1 MARKKSNKFVGTFQI
16 FLSSF
21 KTYFLYL
28 DQLLKYMAFPVLGQ
42 LLSVVLM
49 FTLAYYFRL
58 HLEGLSTNE
67 IFAHKINNLYILFFI
82 ILFPLILVFMKSFYE
97 YLIAFTALNTVFY
110 TANKNKAKKVDFKA
124 CNAVITRRL
133 GSYIFLMLLVTLLF
147 IIPPIAFFA
156 PIVAFF
162 LSFVFQVFALENGSS
177 ATNAIKRSFQ
187 IVAENIIPTLIM
199 LILCYAT
206 TYEFLPKLFVW
217 VAEKTSILY
226 FLMNMWENFFE
237 ITIVSNIRDI
247 IAIVNSTVSGL
258 NISIDAITISRYAV
272 EATISYIVV
281 AFTLPLRCC
290 CFTELYRLC
299 DSNKI
304 KEISKESDEI
314 ISRATSKK
322 RKSD

>member
-16 FLSSF
+16 FLSSL

-42 LLSVVLM
+42 LISVVLM

-58 HLEGLSTNE
+58 HLEGLSANE
-67 IFAHKINNLYILFFI
+67 FFAHRITNLYIIFFV

-133 GSYIFLMLLVTLLF
+133 GSYVFLMLLVSLLLSVPLF
-147 IIPPIAFFA
+147 APIIAFF
-156 PIVAFF
+156 
-162 LSFVFQVFALENGSS
+162 LTFVFQVFALENGSS
-177 ATNAIKRSFQ
+177 AANSIKRSFQ
-187 IVAENIIPTLIM
+187 IVAENIVPTLIM
-199 LILCYAT
+199 LVLCYIT

-226 FLMNMWENFFE
+226 FFMNMWENFFE

-247 IAIVNSTVSGL
+247 IDIANSTISGL
-258 NISIDAITISRYAV
+258 NLKIDAITISRYAV
-272 EATISYIVV
+272 EITISFIVI

-314 ISRATSKK
+314 ISRATGKK
-322 RKSD
+322 RKTD

>member
-16 FLSSF
+16 FLSSI

-28 DQLLKYMAFPVLGQ
+28 DQLLKYMAFPVFGQ
-42 LLSVVLM
+42 IISIILM

-58 HLEGLSTNE
+58 NMENLSGNSL
-67 IFAHKINNLYILFFI
+67 FSGNINYLYIVFFI
-82 ILFPLILVFMKSFYE
+82 ILIPLILVFMKSFYE

-110 TANKNKAKKVDFKA
+110 TANKNKAKKIDFKA
-124 CNAVITRRL
+124 CNGVITRRL
-133 GSYIFLMLLVTLLF
+133 GSYILLMLLITLLF
-147 IIPPIAFFA
+147 ILPPFSFFA
-156 PIVAFF
+156 PIIAFF
-162 LSFVFQVFALENGSS
+162 LSFAFQVFALENGVS
-177 ATNAIKRSFQ
+177 AINSIKRSFQ
-187 IVAENIIPTLIM
+187 IVAENIIPTLVM
-199 LILCYAT
+199 LVLCYLV
-206 TYEFLPKLFVW
+206 TYEFLPKLFIW
-217 VAEKTSILY
+217 VSEKTSVIY

-237 ITIVSNIRDI
+237 ITVVTNLKDI
-247 IAIVNSTVSGL
+247 IDIINSTVPTL
-258 NISIDAITISRYAV
+258 NLSLDAITVSRYV
-272 EATISYIVV
+272 IETMITFIIV

-314 ISRATSKK
+314 ISRATGKK

>member
-42 LLSVVLM
+42 LISVVLM

-58 HLEGLSTNE
+58 HLEGLSANE
-67 IFAHKINNLYILFFI
+67 LFAHRINNLYILFFI

-110 TANKNKAKKVDFKA
+110 TANKNKAKKIDFKA

-133 GSYIFLMLLVTLLF
+133 GSYIFLMLLVSLLLSV
-147 IIPPIAFFA
+147 PFFA

-162 LSFVFQVFALENGSS
+162 LTFVFQVFALENGSS
-177 ATNAIKRSFQ
+177 AINSIKRSFQ
-187 IVAENIIPTLIM
+187 IVAENIVPTLIM
-199 LILCYAT
+199 LVLCYIA

-217 VAEKTSILY
+217 VAEKTSVLY
-226 FLMNMWENFFE
+226 FFMNMWENFFE
-237 ITIVSNIRDI
+237 ITIVSSIRDI
-247 IAIVNSTVSGL
+247 IDIANSTISGL
-258 NISIDAITISRYAV
+258 NLKIDAITISRYAV
-272 EATISYIVV
+272 EATISFIVI

-314 ISRATSKK
+314 ISRATGKK

>member
-42 LLSVVLM
+42 LISVILM

-58 HLEGLSTNE
+58 HLESLSVNE
-67 IFAHKINNLYILFFI
+67 LFSHKINNLYILFFI

-110 TANKNKAKKVDFKA
+110 TANKNKAKKIDFKA
-124 CNAVITRRL
+124 CNSTVTRRL
-133 GSYIFLMLLVTLLF
+133 GSYVFLMLLVSLLF
-147 IIPPIAFFA
+147 IVPPIAFFA

-162 LSFVFQVFALENGSS
+162 LTFVFQVFAIENGTS
-177 ATNAIKRSFQ
+177 AINAIKRSFQ
-187 IVAENIIPTLIM
+187 IVAENILPTLIM
-199 LILCYAT
+199 LILCYIS

-226 FLMNMWENFFE
+226 FFMNMWENFFE
-237 ITIVSNIRDI
+237 ITIISNIRDI
-247 IAIVNSTVSGL
+247 IEIVNSTVSGL
-258 NISIDAITISRYAV
+258 DIRIDAITISRFAV
-272 EATISYIVV
+272 EATISFIVV

-322 RKSD
+322 RKN